1 MVSAPHRTLISRRLG
16 LVTKLAFSVT
26 SGPLRVGP
34 PANRWEILL
43 VVKENDVEVYDVFD
57 LETID
62 LLGMISVMAKIGLK
76 NRNWKPG
83 ARLIVL

>member
-1 MVSAPHRTLISRRLG
+1 M
-16 LVTKLAFSVT
+16 TKLAFSVT